1 MGETE
6 KMKIAVAPRI
16 GVGGSLFTAEQWKT
30 IGDVLGADAK
40 IEFTTFKQLYID
52 IEEDHFNE
60 TRSKLIEADLEVY
73 PTGFFSKNLI
83 ACNFCRGAEDAGL
96 SVALKL
102 NEIVAG
108 HAVPSPLKV
117 GYAGCANAT
126 SEPLFKDI
134 GIVKM
139 KDGFNIYV
147 GGEGKTIKAS
157 LAQILFENV
166 PDIQLIP
173 IVERLIF
180 YYQENGKTKEK
191 YSRFVQ
197 RVTIEGLKEKILS

>member
-1 MGETE
+1 MGGER
-6 KMKIAVAPRI
+6 MKIAVAPRI
-16 GVGGSLFTAEQWKT
+16 GVGGSLFTADQWKS

-52 IEEDHFNE
+52 IEEVHFDE
-60 TRSKLIEADLEVY
+60 AKEKLVEAGLEVY

-83 ACNFCRGAEDAGL
+83 ACNFCRGAEEAGL
-96 SVALKL
+96 SVAIKL

-147 GGEGKTIKAS
+147 GGEGKSIKAS

-166 PDIQLIP
+166 PEIQLIP
-173 IVERLIF
+173 IVERLIS
-180 YYQENGKTKEK
+180 YYRENGKNKER

-197 RVTIEGLKEKILS
+197 RMTLERLKEELIS

>member
-1 MGETE
+1 
-6 KMKIAVAPRI
+6 MKIAVAPRI
-16 GVGGSLFTAEQWKT
+16 GVGGSLFTAEQWKS
-30 IGDVLGADAK
+30 IGDVLHADAK

-52 IEEDHFNE
+52 IEEDHFDE
-60 TRSKLIEADLEVY
+60 TKEKLVEAGLEVY

-83 ACNFCRGAEDAGL
+83 ACNFCRGAEEAGL

-139 KDGFNIYV
+139 KAGFNIYV
-147 GGEGKTIKAS
+147 GGEGKSIKAS

-166 PDIQLIP
+166 QEIQLIP
-173 IVERLIF
+173 IVERLIS
-180 YYQENGKTKEK
+180 YYQQNGKTKER

-197 RVTIEGLKEKILS
+197 RMTLERLKEEIIS

>member
-1 MGETE
+1 VGGE

-16 GVGGSLFTAEQWKT
+16 GVGGSLFTAEQWKS
-30 IGDVLGADAK
+30 IGDVLHADAK

-52 IEEDHFNE
+52 IEDDHYNE
-60 TRSKLIEADLEVY
+60 TKEKLVEAGLEVY

-96 SVALKL
+96 SVAIKL

-108 HAVPSPLKV
+108 HVVPSPLKV

-166 PDIQLIP
+166 SENQLIP
-173 IVERLIF
+173 IVERLIS

-197 RVTIEGLKEKILS
+197 RVTIEGLKEKILA

>member
-1 MGETE
+1 VGGE

-16 GVGGSLFTAEQWKT
+16 EVGGSLFTAEQWKS
-30 IGDVLGADAK
+30 IGDVLHADAK
-40 IEFTTFKQLYID
+40 IEFTTFKQLYIE
-52 IEEDHFNE
+52 IEEDQYNE
-60 TRSKLIEADLEVY
+60 TKEKLVEAGLEVY

-96 SVALKL
+96 SVAIKL

-108 HAVPSPLKV
+108 HVVPSPLKV

-134 GIVKM
+134 GIVKV

-147 GGEGKTIKAS
+147 GGEGKSIKAS

-166 PDIQLIP
+166 PEIQLIP
-173 IVERLIF
+173 IVERLIS
-180 YYQENGKTKEK
+180 YYQEHGKTKEK

-197 RVTIEGLKEKILS
+197 RVTIEGLQEKILA

>member
-1 MGETE
+1 
-6 KMKIAVAPRI
+6 MKIAVAPRI
-16 GVGGSLFTAEQWKT
+16 GVGGSLFTAEQWKS
-30 IGDVLGADAK
+30 IGDVLSADAK
-40 IEFTTFKQLYID
+40 IEFTTFKQLYIE
-52 IEEDHFNE
+52 IEEDDFNE
-60 TRSKLIEADLEVY
+60 TKEKLVDAGLEVY

-83 ACNFCRGAEDAGL
+83 ACNFCRGAEEAGL

-147 GGEGKTIKAS
+147 GGEGKSIKAS

-166 PDIQLIP
+166 PEIQLIP
-173 IVERLIF
+173 IVERLIS

-197 RVTIEGLKEKILS
+197 RVTLERLKEEIIS

>member
-1 MGETE
+1 VEGK

-16 GVGGSLFTAEQWKT
+16 GVGGSLFTAEQWKS
-30 IGDVLGADAK
+30 IGDVLRADAK

-60 TRSKLIEADLEVY
+60 TKEKLVEAGLEVY

-83 ACNFCRGAEDAGL
+83 ACNFCRGAEEAGL
-96 SVALKL
+96 PVAIKL

-108 HAVPSPLKV
+108 HVVPSPLKV

-139 KDGFNIYV
+139 KDRFNIYV
-147 GGEGKTIKAS
+147 GGEGKSIKAAS
-157 LAQILFENV
+157 LAQILLENV
-166 PDIQLIP
+166 PEIQLIP
-173 IVERLIF
+173 IVERLIS

-197 RVTIEGLKEKILS
+197 RVTIEGLKEKILA

>member
-1 MGETE
+1 
-6 KMKIAVAPRI
+6 MKIAVAPPI
-16 GVGGSLFTAEQWKT
+16 GVGGSLFTAEQWKS
-30 IGDVLGADAK
+30 ISDVLRADAK

-52 IEEDHFNE
+52 IEEDYYNE
-60 TRSKLIEADLEVY
+60 TKQKLVDAGLEVY

-83 ACNFCRGAEDAGL
+83 ACNFCRGAEEAGL

-108 HAVPSPLKV
+108 HVVPNPLKV
-117 GYAGCANAT
+117 GYAGCVNAT

-134 GIVKM
+134 GIVKI
-139 KDGFNIYV
+139 KDGFNIYI
-147 GGEGKTIKAS
+147 GGEGKSIKAS

-166 PDIQLIP
+166 PEVQLIP
-173 IVERLIF
+173 IVERLIS

-197 RVTIEGLKEKILS
+197 RVTLERLKEEVLS